1 MRYEEAIEKLNKT
14 AAEELSEKLLKLE
27 NREDVSKEELENLL
41 SETVGILFTASKEI
55 KAPELYR
62 VFRNGGK
69 PLKNHEKTLFE
80 ESPLFGEEYIRF
92 SYDPIV
98 PFVEGKIKEG
108 ETVSLMTYRKAV
120 QENPL
125 ALLIEGFPEDSNVF
139 DILEKDGLEKSGK
152 ENYLK
157 IAKFIK
163 NELIKDEKD
172 GEIIR
177 RIKALFEAEGECSA
191 LCYAHDGA
199 DYVAMKKDIVDIYYI
214 CTSVILC
221 RLDWMENKGEMV
233 EVTPLSHSVGAV
245 VPGKKIEYDEFG
257 EVGTFTFEMDD
268 YR

>member
-125 ALLIEGFPEDSNVF
+125 ALLIEGYPEDSNVF
-139 DILEKDGLEKSGK
+139 DIL
-152 ENYLK
+152 
-157 IAKFIK
+157 
-163 NELIKDEKD
+163 
-172 GEIIR
+172 
-177 RIKALFEAEGECSA
+177 
-191 LCYAHDGA
+191 
-199 DYVAMKKDIVDIYYI
+199 
-214 CTSVILC
+214 
-221 RLDWMENKGEMV
+221 
-233 EVTPLSHSVGAV
+233 
-245 VPGKKIEYDEFG
+245 
-257 EVGTFTFEMDD
+257 
-268 YR
+268 